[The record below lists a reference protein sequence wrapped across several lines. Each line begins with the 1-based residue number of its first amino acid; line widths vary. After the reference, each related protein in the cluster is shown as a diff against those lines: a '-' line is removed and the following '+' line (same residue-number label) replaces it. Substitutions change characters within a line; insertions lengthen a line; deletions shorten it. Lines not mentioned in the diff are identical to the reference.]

1 MREPTIIQAGMG
13 IGISSWQLAK
23 TVAQMG
29 QMGVVSGTGL
39 DTVLVRRLQLG
50 DEGGHLKRA
59 MAKFPFQEVVS
70 RVLNRYFKPNGLS
83 KSEPFGYAQMTSAQL
98 SKTHQELLVLAN
110 FVEVFL
116 AKEGHEGKVGVNYLE
131 KVQMPILP
139 SLYGAMLAG
148 VDYVLMGAGIPKDIP
163 KVLDLLAL
171 NADVDYKLS
180 VQKSEPGD
188 DYRIRFSPR
197 DIFGEG
203 LPQLNRP
210 KFLAVISSAVL
221 ALTLARKA
229 SGRVDG
235 FVIEAPSAGGHNAPP
250 RGKAQFNERG
260 EPLYGERD
268 EVDFNAIAELGLP
281 FWLAGSRGSANGLKS
296 ALALGAA
303 GVQVGT
309 AFALCRESGLS
320 PSLKESILQ
329 KVSSGNLDVFTDPL
343 ASPTGFPF
351 KVLNLKNTNAQSDI
365 YSKRVRRCDL
375 GYLRQPYKKD
385 DETLEYRCAAEPVTS
400 YVKKGGREED
410 TRGRKCLCNGLLAN
424 IDLGQRLDSSEEE
437 LPLVTIGD
445 DIHNIGQFLTDGTFI
460 YSARDVINKIAGQMN
475 SKELT
480 SEIKK

>member
-13 IGISSWQLAK
+13 IGISSWGLAK

-50 DEGGHLKRA
+50 DEGGHLQRA
-59 MAKFPFQEVVS
+59 MAKFPFQDVVS
-70 RVLNRYFKPNGLS
+70 RVSNKYFRPNGIS
-83 KSEPFGYAQMTSAQL
+83 KSEPFAYAQMTSAQL

-116 AKEGHEGKVGVNYLE
+116 AKEGHEGKVGINYLE

-163 KVLDLLAL
+163 QVLDQLAR
-171 NADVDYKLS
+171 NADVEYKLS
-180 VQKSEPGD
+180 VHKSGPD
-188 DYRIRFSPR
+188 DNFRIQFSPTG
-197 DIFGEG
+197 IFGEA
-203 LPQLNRP
+203 LPDLKRP
-210 KFLAVISSAVL
+210 KFLAVISSSVL

-250 RGKAQFNERG
+250 RGKTQLNERG
-260 EPLYGERD
+260 EPIYGERD
-268 EVDFNAIAELGLP
+268 EVDFGVIAELGLP
-281 FWLAGSRGSANGLKS
+281 FWLAGSRGSAYGLKS

-309 AFALCRESGLS
+309 AFALCQESGLS
-320 PSLKESILQ
+320 SSLKLAIIK
-329 KVSSGNLDVFTDPL
+329 KVLAGDIDVFTDPL

-351 KVLNLKNTNAQSDI
+351 KVLNLKNTNSEFDI
-365 YSKRVRRCDL
+365 YSKRSRRCDL
-375 GYLRQPYKKD
+375 GYLRQAYKKND
-385 DETLEYRCAAEPVTS
+385 GTLGYRCAAEPVSS
-400 YVKKGGREED
+400 YVKKGGSEGD
-410 TRGRKCLCNGLLAN
+410 THGRKCLCNGLLAN
-424 IDLGQRLDSSEEE
+424 IDLGQRLGSSEEE
-437 LPLVTIGD
+437 FALVTIGD
-445 DIHNIGQFLTDGTFI
+445 DVRNIGQFLTVGGST
-460 YSARDVINKIAGQMN
+460 YTAEDVINKISGEMN
-475 SKELT
+475 SKELAF
-480 SEIKK
+480 ELKK